1 MLSERV
7 MCVQFMPCVHDIG
20 KIIIYS
26 ISYFPKGFRYLY
38 LNRNIFLRKYLF
50 VACTE
55 NVVESQKASEKITEM
70 YLFSVHFGGTIS
82 HHATAY
88 E

>member
-1 MLSERV
+1 
-7 MCVQFMPCVHDIG
+7 MCVQFLYCVHDIG

-55 NVVESQKASEKITEM
+55 NVKSQKASEKVIEM